1 MDEKLYTQIYQIEKT
16 HWWYVARREI
26 IFDWV
31 IQTLANYQNP
41 FLLDVGCGTGFNIEY
56 AQTGGFPFVVG
67 LDLSKEALVFCQMRN
82 LSDLICGNAI
92 TIPFVDKAFDVILAL
107 DLLEHLENDVQ
118 AIYEFSRV
126 LKPGGKLFL
135 FVPAHKFLWGLQD
148 VVSHHFR
155 RYTAQEIK
163 NKVLQSDLEIIKLT
177 YVNTLLFPLI
187 WIGRLALRF
196 LGKKLDTISENDLS
210 PDWSN
215 GILLK
220 IFAAE
225 RSLIPH
231 TNLPFGV
238 SIFCIAQKQKIH
250 E

>member
-1 MDEKLYTQIYQIEKT
+1 MDRELYEQIHQIENS
-16 HWWYVARREI
+16 HWWYVGRRKI

-31 IQTLANYQNP
+31 FNTLAIDDTQKI
-41 FLLDVGCGTGFNIEY
+41 LDIGCGTGFNIDY
-56 AQTGGFPFVVG
+56 VQTSGFPSVVG
-67 LDLSKEALVFCQMRN
+67 LDLSKDALEFCKTRN
-82 LSDLICGNAI
+82 LSDLICGDAI
-92 TIPFVDKAFDVILAL
+92 TIPFVDKSFDVILAL
-107 DLLEHLENDVQ
+107 DLLEHLENDIQ
-118 AIYEFSRV
+118 AIHEFARI

-135 FVPAHKFLWGLQD
+135 FVPAHQFLWGLQD

-155 RYTAQEIK
+155 RYTTKDIN
-163 NKVLQSDLEIIKLT
+163 NKVCHSDLKIIKLT
-177 YVNTLLFPLI
+177 YVNTFLFPLI

-196 LGKKLDTISENDLS
+196 WGNRLDTISENDLS

-215 GILLK
+215 GILTK

-238 SIFCIAQKQKIH
+238 SIFCIAQK
-250 E
+250 